1 MIDRNLATEMMA
13 AILESNDMLVQ
24 AIHDVKVGGDEQLAK
39 QIQHRLEGVLSIHLI
54 NIMNPIGKEYPE
66 LYPEAL
72 RPKPRDPK
80 A

>member
-1 MIDRNLATEMMA
+1 MMEA
-13 AILESNDMLVQ
+13 VLESNDMLVQ
-24 AIHDVKVGGDEQLAK
+24 AIHDSKEGMNEQLAK
-39 QIQHRLEGVLSIHLI
+39 KIQRRLEGVLANNLMF
-54 NIMNPIGKEYPE
+54 IMNPIGEQHPE